1 MNVKSEK
8 SSDDVR
14 QRLIDSSAKLF
25 LKKDFNSVSI
35 RELAEGAGTTSGMIN
50 YYFKSKNGLFEAMIK
65 YQYELIIEEIL
76 LVLNEPGPVDFVLLI
91 KRFQELYRKYPDMAK
106 FEIKTFMDETAF
118 GNQYLKYLFNLER
131 KVVDEKMNNLIDEG
145 VVVKGLDIE
154 VFRILSY
161 CVLIMPGI
169 MQGALNEFYG
179 EEEFAIFQDRF
190 AENVGAMITNTVM
203 TNKTKI
209 SDG

>member
-1 MNVKSEK
+1 MNIKNEK

-14 QRLIDSSAKLF
+14 QRLIDSAANLF

-35 RELAEGAGTTSGMIN
+35 RELAEGAETTSGMIN

-190 AENVGAMITNTVM
+190 AEKVGAMITNTVM
-203 TNKTKI
+203 TKKTKI